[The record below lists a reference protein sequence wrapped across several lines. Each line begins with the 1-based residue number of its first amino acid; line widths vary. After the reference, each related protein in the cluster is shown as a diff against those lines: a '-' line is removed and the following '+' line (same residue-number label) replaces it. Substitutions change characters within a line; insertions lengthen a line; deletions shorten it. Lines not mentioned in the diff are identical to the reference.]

1 MLLGAESQR
10 IEYLALELIGT
21 HFHQDWMLRILA
33 DWKEHERGA
42 IPGPTESCILIFILS
57 NTKLTD
63 SKYINTKFTFYSL

>member
-21 HFHQDWMLRILA
+21 HLHQDWMLQILA

-57 NTKLTD
+57 KIRHHYYFECLNNL
-63 SKYINTKFTFYSL
+63 